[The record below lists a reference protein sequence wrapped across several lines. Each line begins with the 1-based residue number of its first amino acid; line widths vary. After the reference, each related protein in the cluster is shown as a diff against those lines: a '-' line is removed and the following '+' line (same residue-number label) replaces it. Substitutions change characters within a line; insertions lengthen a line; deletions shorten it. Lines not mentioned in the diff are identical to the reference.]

1 MKAHKSMSHNELV
14 SETTR
19 QLASRFLPDP
29 MSIKKRIEALI
40 EVSGARSKII
50 LVREGRLY
58 GVRGSILSDVKIV
71 NRTTIWQVTTVSLLL
86 A

>member
-1 MKAHKSMSHNELV
+1 MKAHKNMTHNDLV

-40 EVSGARSKII
+40 EVSAALLITTFQRN
-50 LVREGRLY
+50 VYMVFPEG
-58 GVRGSILSDVKIV
+58 
-71 NRTTIWQVTTVSLLL
+71 VSR
-86 A
+86 AM

>member
-1 MKAHKSMSHNELV
+1 MKAHKNMSHNELV

-40 EVSGARSKII
+40 EVSGAHLNLACQRNAYM
-50 LVREGRLY
+50 VFPEG
-58 GVRGSILSDVKIV
+58 
-71 NRTTIWQVTTVSLLL
+71 VS
-86 A
+86 

>member
-1 MKAHKSMSHNELV
+1 MKAHKNMTHNDLV

-40 EVSGARSKII
+40 EVSGALLITTFQRN
-50 LVREGRLY
+50 VYMVFPEG
-58 GVRGSILSDVKIV
+58 
-71 NRTTIWQVTTVSLLL
+71 VSR
-86 A
+86 AM